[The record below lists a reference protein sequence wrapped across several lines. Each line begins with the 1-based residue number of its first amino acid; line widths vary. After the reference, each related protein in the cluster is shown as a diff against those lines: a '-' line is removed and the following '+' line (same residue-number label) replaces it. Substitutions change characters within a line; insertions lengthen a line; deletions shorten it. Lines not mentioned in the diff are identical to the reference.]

1 MVSPSSSE
9 RHSAAIADADLAQLR
24 EQLESERAVQ
34 HALVLEHDAT
44 ARALMGQ
51 RDVDSL
57 LEREV
62 AEDLAARARDAVA
75 DIDDAIARM
84 DAATYGRCES
94 CGAPIPLERLEVMPY
109 ARLCVSCSHERPTR
123 R

>member
-109 ARLCVSCSHERPTR
+109 ARLCVSCSHERPAR

>member
-1 MVSPSSSE
+1 MVRPSSSA
-9 RHSAAIADADLAQLR
+9 RHSAAIADSDLAPLR
-24 EQLESERAVQ
+24 AQLESERAVQ

-109 ARLCVSCSHERPTR
+109 ARLCVSCSHERPAR